1 MNAQTRK
8 LVSSTAM
15 ICLTAAFAHPA
26 QAAPLSDIVSVGS
39 NGSGQPCT
47 ATRDWSRSSSTI
59 KSERDQPYILTCRG
73 ASAAKTVGLIARTS
87 SASVDPAL
95 RDCGAESVIALEGLG
110 PVRVRLCQDRSLGIQ
125 VVEFTAKGRNGEFL
139 GASENSAA
147 VPMARILRALT
158 SGHAAD
164 LFAAWQPA
172 LDLANLGAAPAA
184 TLSAT
189 KVSDFSLEG
198 ALQQGILFIRGG
210 ELVSA
215 SRLLNDAVSRVT
227 PDTATGTVI
236 ELQLATALAD
246 SGLGQFG
253 PAQESFAVAE
263 RLLSSGREIDRAA
276 YLEASLR
283 TYRALDAINR
293 RDWKGSLG
301 QLDRTARA
309 SYPLTNPVILSSINR
324 DTERTREIGISL
336 RDRSQYNWL
345 VLEVQRHYARSVA
358 LLGQGKIDQSAAAL
372 SGPDGVV
379 TSFRTLEQIAQPE
392 SIAWLRARVQ
402 LQFARV
408 AARAQRREEAL
419 AAYSCAIRTMKGI
432 PWTGSASCPVA
443 AIEKLSQG
451 AGIGDATAIA
461 SVQLERA
468 AVASQGMTGTTFL
481 ADYREAIDTLI
492 NSGRANVAQ
501 PPALIGYLDL
511 LLAES
516 KVGSGTAIEEDYFR
530 ALQAISDPAIAGD
543 MVRLGNVV
551 SADGTIAAN
560 LQERNDLARQITQ
573 LRYLISALPQGSDKE
588 RSEFDKQRA
597 SAEARQAILDGALQ
611 GDARFRG
618 QDDSPIK
625 LADLQQS
632 LQPGEIYLK
641 LSKIRTRMFGMAI
654 SRERSWIYS
663 IDAPSESIENFSRTV
678 VESAR
683 SHQKADGTS
692 RIDAFAVQ
700 TSNALFNAITG
711 PAKQTVAS
719 ANAVVFDPSGVLRM
733 LPAGVLVTDE
743 VSVRQYRAGKPND
756 YSNVRFLAAKAD
768 ISTAFSPRSFLVVRS
783 KVAPSTAAHPLIGF
797 AQNAPAPAVSPELA
811 AHPVLRGSGCAIS
824 YGSWAAI
831 KNANRPISAVQ
842 LQVVASAL
850 GFPTAPEITGEA
862 FSDVAIQ
869 QASRDGS
876 LAQYQV
882 LHFSTHGLPQLSI
895 AADGCSVELPPS
907 LVTSMASP
915 PPTGPIVSDGLL
927 SFEKVARLN
936 LNANL
941 VVLAACE
948 TGAGAGVS
956 IGRLAGQEDSSAGTL
971 DGLVR
976 AFVSANARAVMATYW
991 RVPAT
996 VQADEFMATFYGAG
1010 RTGTIG
1016 SALRAAQTGMIG
1028 SPRYSHP
1035 YYWGAYFVV
1044 GDAGKTMLSGT
1055 PTVAEAAASGA
1066 VRASLRR

>member
-1 MNAQTRK
+1 MNARTRK
-8 LVSSTAM
+8 LASSAAM
-15 ICLTAAFAHPA
+15 TCLAAALAHPA
-26 QAAPLSDIVSVGS
+26 QAAPLGDIVSVGS

-47 ATRDWSRSSSTI
+47 ATRDWSRSSSAI

-73 ASAAKTVGLIARTS
+73 ASAAKTVGLIGRTG
-87 SASVDPAL
+87 SAAVDPAL
-95 RDCGAESVIALEGLG
+95 RDCGAESVFALDGLG
-110 PVRVRLCQDRSLGIQ
+110 PVRARLCQDRSLGIQ
-125 VVEFTAKGRNGEFL
+125 VVEFTARGRNGEFL
-139 GASENSAA
+139 GTSENSAA
-147 VPMARILRALT
+147 APMARILRALAN
-158 SGHAAD
+158 GDAAD
-164 LFAAWQPA
+164 LSATWQPT
-172 LDLANLGAAPAA
+172 LDLANLGAAPMA
-184 TLSAT
+184 TLSTT
-189 KVSDFSLEG
+189 KVADFSLES

-263 RLLSSGREIDRAA
+263 RLLSSSREIDRAA

-301 QLDRTARA
+301 ELDRTARA

-324 DTERTREIGISL
+324 DTERTRAIGVSL
-336 RDRSQYNWL
+336 RDKTQYNWL
-345 VLEVQRHYARSVA
+345 VLEVQRQYARSLA
-358 LLGQGKIDQSAAAL
+358 LLGQGKVDQSAEAL
-372 SGPDGVV
+372 TGTSGVV
-379 TSFRTLEQIAQPE
+379 ASFRSLEQIAQPE

-408 AARAQRREEAL
+408 AARAQRRDEAL
-419 AAYSCAIRTMKGI
+419 AAYACAIRTMQGI
-432 PWTGSASCPVA
+432 DWPGAAACPVA
-443 AIEKLSQG
+443 ATGKLVQSVG
-451 AGIGDATAIA
+451 TGDATAIA

-468 AVASQGMTGTTFL
+468 AVASQGMTGVAFL

-492 NSGRANVAQ
+492 DSGRANISQ

-511 LLAES
+511 LLGEARAGDGAT
-516 KVGSGTAIEEDYFR
+516 VEEDYFR
-530 ALQAISDPAIAGD
+530 ALQAVSDPAIAGD
-543 MVRLGNVV
+543 MVRLEGVI
-551 SADGTIAAN
+551 SEDGTIAAN
-560 LQERNDLARQITQ
+560 QQERTDSERQITR
-573 LRYLISALPQGSDKE
+573 LRYLISALPEGSTAE
-588 RSEFDKQRA
+588 REELDRQRS
-597 SAEARQAILDGALQ
+597 SAEKRKNELDTALQ
-611 GDARFRG
+611 GDARFRS

-625 LADLQQS
+625 LKDLQQS
-632 LQPGEIYLK
+632 LGAGEIYLK

-663 IDAPSESIENFSRTV
+663 IDAPAESIENFSRTV

-683 SHQKADGTS
+683 SHQKGDGTS

-700 TSNALFNAITG
+700 TANALFNAITG
-711 PAKQTVAS
+711 PAKQAVAN

-743 VSVRQYRAGKPND
+743 ASVLQYRAGKPRD
-756 YSNVRFLAAKAD
+756 YSKVRFLAAQAE
-768 ISTAFSPRSFLVVRS
+768 ISTAFSPRAFIVVRS

-797 AQNAPAPAVSPELA
+797 AQNAQAPIVSAELA
-811 AHPVLRGSGCAIS
+811 ARPVLQGSGCTIT

-831 KNANRPISAVQ
+831 KDAVRPIGAGQ
-842 LQVVASAL
+842 LAVVASAL
-850 GFPTAPEITGEA
+850 GYPSAPEITGA
-862 FSDVAIQ
+862 DFSDVAVQ
-869 QASRDGS
+869 EASIDGR

-882 LHFSTHGLPQLSI
+882 LHFSTHGLPQQPITVDGCNAQLPPALVTSI
-895 AADGCSVELPPS
+895 AAPS
-907 LVTSMASP
+907 QS
-915 PPTGPIVSDGLL
+915 GPVVSDGLL
-927 SFEKVARLN
+927 SFEKVARLR

-948 TGAGAGVS
+948 TGVGAETS
-956 IGRLAGQEDSSAGTL
+956 LGRRAGQEDSSLGTL

-991 RVPAT
+991 RV
-996 VQADEFMATFYGAG
+996 QANTQTDDFMSTFYGTG
-1010 RTGTIG
+1010 RNGTIG
-1016 SALRAAQTGMIG
+1016 AALRAAQTRMIG
-1028 SPRYSHP
+1028 TPGYSHP

-1055 PTVAEAAASGA
+1055 PTVAGAAASGA
-1066 VRASLRR
+1066 ARASLRR